1 MCATESFPKRLG
13 SEPTATDTDMMR
25 SNSEIRD
32 RAWCLLWQGKWFWRL
47 LGGAILLNVC
57 TQVVYTVLNG
67 ILYRLGVFGMT
78 AFTNALEEYAKNG
91 APLPEFTP
99 DRIVQ
104 FASSTALTMFF
115 VFIMGGIA
123 AFGNGTLVIRAADE
137 NEDGWLKS
145 AFGGFRMPLGLAWL
159 SFRISLIYMGWCLV
173 AFAPLVV
180 VVGLATGSNASG
192 ISAGVGGAAAYA
204 LAVTAGLSLAAA
216 ILCVPIYRY
225 RYLFRLKAD
234 HPDWSAGQC
243 IRECSAL
250 SDGFKWR
257 CFVHDC
263 SYWKILLAPLLLS
276 ALFVAVVVAAS
287 TAKHWCAADVGAAVA
302 AVGALVAIALYFAL
316 IALIAVA
323 VWYIAVG
330 QTLLYRDI
338 LQEKARQQ

>member
-1 MCATESFPKRLG
+1 
-13 SEPTATDTDMMR
+13 MMR

-159 SFRISLIYMGWCLV
+159 SFRITLIYMGWCLV

-257 CFVHDC
+257 CFVHGC

-302 AVGALVAIALYFAL
+302 AVGALVAIALYFSL
-316 IALIAVA
+316 LALIAVA

-338 LQEKARQQ
+338 LREKARQQ

>member
-1 MCATESFPKRLG
+1 
-13 SEPTATDTDMMR
+13 MMR

-67 ILYRLGVFGMT
+67 MLYRLGVFGMT

-104 FASSTALTMFF
+104 FASSTVLTMFF

-123 AFGNGTLVIRAADE
+123 AFGNGTLVIRAVDE

-159 SFRISLIYMGWCLV
+159 SFRISLIYMVWCLV
-173 AFAPLVV
+173 AFAPLAVM
-180 VVGLATGSNASG
+180 VGLATGLNASG
-192 ISAGVGGAAAYA
+192 ISASVGGAAAYA
-204 LAVTAGLSLAAA
+204 LAVTVGLSLAAA

-234 HPDWSAGQC
+234 NPDWSAGQC

-287 TAKHWCAADVGAAVA
+287 TAKHWCAVDASAAVA

-338 LQEKARQQ
+338 LQERASQQ